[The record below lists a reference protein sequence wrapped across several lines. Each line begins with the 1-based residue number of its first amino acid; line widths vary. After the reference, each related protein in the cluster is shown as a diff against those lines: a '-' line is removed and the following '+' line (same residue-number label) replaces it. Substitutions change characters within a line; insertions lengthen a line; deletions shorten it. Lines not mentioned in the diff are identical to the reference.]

1 MIVGLM
7 PHSDLL
13 FPDLPPELFVHGQPQ
28 PSGVGRL
35 ALLPED
41 AGQVVEQLGDRLR
54 DGEKIPVIHTLHKIL
69 GVLISLLRCFLE
81 PLPSGLPILWN
92 ILSQQE
98 ELSKGILGISASLL
112 RGCGQPA
119 DGPICI
125 LENLLSLEEQFPK
138 AILSVLISTQGRT
151 FQPSDSGG
159 GIVGQCCPREIQP
172 SQRKSGGATS
182 MLRRLGQQLHRL
194 GRLFRRCFRIF
205 EDGPRTPVYLLP

>member
-1 MIVGLM
+1 M
-7 PHSDLL
+7 
-13 FPDLPPELFVHGQPQ
+13 
-28 PSGVGRL
+28 
-35 ALLPED
+35 
-41 AGQVVEQLGDRLR
+41 
-54 DGEKIPVIHTLHKIL
+54 IHTLHKIL

-81 PLPSGLPILWN
+81 PLPGGLPILWN

-98 ELSKGILGISASLL
+98 ELAKGILGILVSLL
-112 RGCGQPA
+112 RGRGHPA
-119 DGPICI
+119 DGPVCI
-125 LENLLSLEEQFPK
+125 LGNLISLEEQFPK

-194 GRLFRRCFRIF
+194 GRLFRRCFRVF
-205 EDGPRTPVYLLP
+205 EDGPCTPVYLLP